1 MGKLNSCNTY
11 EDENDCNF
19 KVEKMKRIIKDIR
32 NFGKDFPE
40 NYSIPKRKLGKTGD
54 ELSIIGFGGIML
66 NDNPQEFANELVAKA
81 VELGVNYFDVAP
93 KYGDAQDRLGPALK
107 PFRKDCFVACKTRE
121 RDAAGA
127 RKDLENSLRKMQ
139 TDYFDLYQL
148 HEITTDKEV
157 QQVFGK
163 NGALETFV
171 KAKEEGLIKHI
182 GFSAHSVKAA
192 MFALKN
198 FSFDSIL
205 FPINFACWNAGDFG
219 PQIYA
224 EAEKQGIGIL
234 ALKAMAL
241 TGLHEN
247 EAPVYKNCWYKP
259 IDNEETMKLALRYT
273 LSKKVTA
280 AIPPGEHTLF
290 LKALEF
296 MNDFNTITEAE
307 RKALKE
313 IAKDIQPVFSHRA

>member
-1 MGKLNSCNTY
+1 MEQVL
-11 EDENDCNF
+11 
-19 KVEKMKRIIKDIR
+19 KDIKH
-32 NFGKDFPE
+32 FGKDFPA
-40 NYSIPKRKLGKTGD
+40 NYLIPKRKLGKTGE

-66 NDNPQEFANELVAKA
+66 NENPQDFANELVAKA
-81 VELGVNYFDVAP
+81 VELGINYFDVAP

-107 PFRKDCFVACKTRE
+107 PFRKDCFLACKTRQ

-127 RKDLENSLRKMQ
+127 KQDLEDSLRKLQ

-148 HEITTDKEV
+148 HEITTDEEV

-171 KAKEEGLIKHI
+171 KAKQEGKIKHI
-182 GFSAHSVKAA
+182 GFSAHSVHAA
-192 MFALKN
+192 MYALKN

-219 PQIYA
+219 PQVYA
-224 EAEKQGIGIL
+224 EAEKKGIGIL
-234 ALKAMAL
+234 ALKSMAL
-241 TGLHEN
+241 RILHED
-247 EAPVYKNCWYKP
+247 EGLVFKNCWYKP
-259 IDNEETMKLALRYT
+259 IDKEDTMKLALRYT
-273 LSKKVTA
+273 LSKNVTA

-296 MNDFNTITEAE
+296 MKDFEPITE
-307 RKALKE
+307 KE
-313 IAKDIQPVFSHRA
+313 TKILEDIAKDNKPVFSHSGGGE